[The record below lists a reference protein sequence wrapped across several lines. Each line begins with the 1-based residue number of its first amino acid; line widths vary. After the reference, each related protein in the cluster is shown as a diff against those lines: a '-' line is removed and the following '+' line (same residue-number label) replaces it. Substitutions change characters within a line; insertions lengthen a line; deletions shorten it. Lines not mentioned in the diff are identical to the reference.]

1 MDNLKEHRREVMK
14 GARYLRSVNSKIEL
28 IARLLSVRE
37 QQKVHDYV
45 PAEHR
50 VEQFDHKTWW
60 ASVTAWWVIVGTVVT
75 VVVAGL
81 WVVDAYACDLPP
93 QDETI
98 NEIRAEAI

>member
-45 PAEHR
+45 TARHR

-81 WVVDAYACDLPP
+81 WIADAYACSSEELPQP
-93 QDETI
+93 VIIDITSVI
-98 NEIRAEAI
+98 

>member
-45 PAEHR
+45 TQKAR
-50 VEQFDHKTWW
+50 VDQFNEGYNRWLTP
-60 ASVTAWWVIVGTVVT
+60 WVIFLVVMILIGIG
-75 VVVAGL
+75 VWLVPVK
-81 WVVDAYACDLPP
+81 ACGEIE
-93 QDETI
+93 QESI
-98 NEIRAEAI
+98 EIRTVP

>member
-14 GARYLRSVNSKIEL
+14 GARYLRSVNSKIDL

-45 PAEHR
+45 TARHR

-60 ASVTAWWVIVGTVVT
+60 ASVMAWWVIAGTVVT
-75 VVVAGL
+75 IVVAGL
-81 WVVDAYACDLPP
+81 WIADAYACDIPP

-98 NEIRAEAI
+98 KIKAESI